1 MHSPILWYCR
11 FYGSVYSHDISINNH
26 CNILNLTKTI
36 PQDPDI
42 HDFLFMYT
50 IIIVLTFTVACLN
63 DAADSTLSDELLKL
77 SSLFNSLILANPL
90 LAKA

>member
-1 MHSPILWYCR
+1 
-11 FYGSVYSHDISINNH
+11 
-26 CNILNLTKTI
+26 
-36 PQDPDI
+36 
-42 HDFLFMYT
+42 MYT
-50 IIIVLTFTVACLN
+50 ISIVLTFTVACLN